1 MKINR
6 FIALAIIALLIV
18 GAMGF
23 ISYKVFAQVPT
34 PPTQA
39 PDCSQQDDN
48 SAEVKGAPD
57 ADNVDLQCGDQ
68 NAPDGQEAKGVESL
82 DVESADG
89 QESAPQGTPAI
100 SADQAQQAALAVHSG
115 TVVKTELDNENSKLV
130 YSVEFNDGADVKVDA
145 MNGAVLSM
153 ETGQN

>member
-6 FIALAIIALLIV
+6 FIVLAAIALLIV

-23 ISYKVFAQVPT
+23 ISYKGFAQVSTPT
-34 PPTQA
+34 MQA

-48 SAEVKGAPD
+48 SAEVEGAPD
-57 ADNVDLQCGDQ
+57 TDNVDLQCGDQ
-68 NAPDGQEAKGVESL
+68 NAPDEQEAKGAESL
-82 DVESADG
+82 DAESTDG
-89 QESAPQGTPAI
+89 QESVPQGTPAI

-115 TVVKTELDNENSKLV
+115 TVIKTELDNENSKLV
-130 YSVEFNDGADVKVDA
+130 YSVEFNDGVDMKVDA
-145 MNGAVLSM
+145 MNGAVLGT